1 MSELRTA
8 KIVLYLPDQDIDRFC
23 HVLSLADEHVED
35 DAVESHP
42 HQAHDG
48 LQGPEVGELVP
59 GSDDHI
65 RGVVVV
71 IVVVIVVDGV

>member
-1 MSELRTA
+1 M
-8 KIVLYLPDQDIDRFC
+8 LPDQDIDRVC

-35 DAVESHP
+35 DAVEDDP

-59 GSDDHI
+59 GSGVHI
-65 RGVVVV
+65 GGGRGGVV
-71 IVVVIVVDGV
+71 GGGGEGEGEQQ